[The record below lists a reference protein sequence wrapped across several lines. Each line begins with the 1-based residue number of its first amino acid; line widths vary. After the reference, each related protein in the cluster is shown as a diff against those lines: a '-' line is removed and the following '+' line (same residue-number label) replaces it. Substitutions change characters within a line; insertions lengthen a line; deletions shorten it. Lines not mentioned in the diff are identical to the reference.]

1 MKKRVISLI
10 LALVMVIGI
19 LPVNVLAAEPA
30 EQVQTP
36 QAVTIETS
44 LDGELTDGVFTTA
57 EEPLDV
63 KIRAAAD
70 GETVEHTAKLDGEVL
85 EGTLEEDGWTTYVL
99 SFAQS
104 GSYTLDISA
113 ADEEQSRTIVY
124 QAQDTQDG

>member
-19 LPVNVLAAEPA
+19 LSVNVLAAEPA

-70 GETVEHTAKLDGEVL
+70 GETVVYSALGAAVRTAQATEKAIQVL
-85 EGTLEEDGWTTYVL
+85 EFPSLELLWNVIASWRSPREGTG
-99 SFAQS
+99 A
-104 GSYTLDISA
+104 
-113 ADEEQSRTIVY
+113 
-124 QAQDTQDG
+124 